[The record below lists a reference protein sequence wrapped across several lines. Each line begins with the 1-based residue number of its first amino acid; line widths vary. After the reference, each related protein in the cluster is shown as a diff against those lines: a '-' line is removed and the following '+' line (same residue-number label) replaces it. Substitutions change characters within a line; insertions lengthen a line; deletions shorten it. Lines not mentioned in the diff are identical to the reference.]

1 MPEQLREVN
10 HNVLLHQTT
19 ATKNGPNREHHSPT
33 RPDKIIDIYIVA
45 YFCKIIKKNYFTTP
59 YILNI

>member
-1 MPEQLREVN
+1 MHYYTRPPPL
-10 HNVLLHQTT
+10 
-19 ATKNGPNREHHSPT
+19 KNGPNGEHHSPT
-33 RPDKIIDIYIVA
+33 RPDKIIDIDIVA